1 MNYHKKEGDFLY
13 MRMEEKQ
20 RQINYGFC
28 RSEENKMGGKDLQV
42 NWKMERDFW
51 VILFFLLFLEWQME
65 TLDLGA
71 N

>member
-1 MNYHKKEGDFLY
+1 

-20 RQINYGFC
+20 RKRNYGFC
-28 RSEENKMGGKDLQV
+28 RSEENKMAGKDLQV
-42 NWKMERDFW
+42 NWKMVRDFW
-51 VILFFLLFLEWQME
+51 VILFFLFFPEWQME